1 MSGRADE
8 DTRRWTLHIISSQ
21 GWISATV
28 RSGWG
33 REKKGKRGG
42 GGWGGW
48 VENHALHL
56 NDRSHWVFFSSP
68 SLHLFIGC
76 LLCELARRC
85 WRKCPFK

>member
-42 GGWGGW
+42 RGEGIMPCILTTEATG
-48 VENHALHL
+48 
-56 NDRSHWVFFSSP
+56 FFFFFPLSSSIHRLP
-68 SLHLFIGC
+68 TL
-76 LLCELARRC
+76 
-85 WRKCPFK
+85 